1 MGIDIDVHH
10 LVNSTGELQAKQNLL
25 NINKKV
31 DTLFNLKTHNT
42 EALKQNKRIDAVA
55 KRLGLTGIA
64 EIDEMLKLY
73 DALDK
78 AGLVKMK
85 KPTD

>member
-1 MGIDIDVHH
+1 M
-10 LVNSTGELQAKQNLL
+10 
-25 NINKKV
+25 
-31 DTLFNLKTHNT
+31 
-42 EALKQNKRIDAVA
+42 A

>member
-1 MGIDIDVHH
+1 M
-10 LVNSTGELQAKQNLL
+10 QAKQNLL
-25 NINKKV
+25 NINKKL
-31 DTLFNLKTHNT
+31 DALFNLKTHNT
-42 EALKQNKRIDAVA
+42 EALKQSKRIEAVS

-78 AGLVKMK
+78 AGLVKMR

>member
-1 MGIDIDVHH
+1 MGIDIDVLH

-25 NINKKV
+25 NINKKL